1 MSKLPPSLFFNV
13 RKGAPYLQLP
23 ICMILCVLIVG
34 ITEASKVSLDPTL
47 KVFVDCDECDF
58 DFLRREIPFVHY
70 VRDRRLA
77 QVHILVTD
85 QRTGSGGQEF
95 RLQFIGQG
103 TFAGQ
108 DGKLKYISQHD
119 DTEDVERHG
128 LVKTIQFGLMP
139 YIAQTP
145 LAPQIS
151 IDYKAASAP
160 QAVSQPDDPWNN
172 WIFRIGTAGE
182 FERES
187 QTSEYSLDVDLSAK
201 RVTKMWKI
209 ETEFELDYDED
220 NFSGDDDSIESISN
234 EGELRAHVVRSI
246 TPHWSAGVFTGASA
260 TTRENIDRQI
270 QLMPAIEYS
279 LFRYEHADQKQLTIA
294 YGIGFES
301 VKYTEETIFD
311 KLSER
316 LLSESLL
323 ATLELTQRWGEVEL
337 EAEFSHFF
345 HDFSKYRIDLGGEV
359 SIRLF
364 KGLEFIAELDVEQIH
379 DQLYLPKRGASLQE
393 VILRRRELAT
403 TFEHEG
409 RIGFRYTFGSI
420 YNNVINTRLED
431 LEDNLD

>member
-1 MSKLPPSLFFNV
+1 MSKFPPSLFVKV
-13 RKGAPYLQLP
+13 RKGVTYLQLP
-23 ICMILCVLIVG
+23 VCMILCALVVG
-34 ITEASKVSLDPTL
+34 VMEASEIPSDPTL

-58 DFLRREIPFVHY
+58 NFLRREIPFVHY
-70 VRDRRLA
+70 VRDRQLA

-85 QRTGSGGQEF
+85 QLTGSGGREF
-95 RLQFIGQG
+95 RLQFIGQEP
-103 TFAGQ
+103 FAGQ
-108 DGKLKYISQHD
+108 DGELRYTSQHD

-128 LVKTIQFGLMP
+128 LVKTLQFGLMP

-145 LAPQIS
+145 LASQIS

-160 QAVSQPDDPWNN
+160 QAVSPPHDPWNN
-172 WIFRIGTAGE
+172 WIFSIGTAGE

-201 RVTKMWKI
+201 RVTETWKI

-220 NFSGDDDSIESISN
+220 NFSGDDDSIESITN
-234 EGELRAHVVRSI
+234 EGELRTHVVRSI
-246 TPHWSAGVFTGASA
+246 NSHWSAGTFAATGA
-260 TTRENIDRQI
+260 TTRENIDRQLL
-270 QLMPAIEYS
+270 LMPVIEYS
-279 LFRYEHADQKQLTIA
+279 PFPYEYAYQKQLTIA
-294 YGIGFES
+294 YGIGLEL
-301 VKYTEETIFD
+301 VEYTEETIFD

-323 ATLELTQRWGEVEL
+323 VTLELTQRWGEVEL
-337 EAEFSHFF
+337 ETEFSHFF

-364 KGLEFIAELDVEQIH
+364 KGLEFVAELDVQQIH
-379 DQLYLPKRGASLQE
+379 DQLYLPKGGASLQE